1 MKKKR
6 LKNVSIEVVD
16 SVDSELYG
24 NVRSIIAKARATVY
38 VTANAAMVDAYW
50 NVGREI
56 VEKQGGKSKAK
67 YGDGLIRRLAV
78 QLTTE
83 FGTGYSVGN
92 LFNMRQFYLAF
103 PKFYTVCRELSWSHY
118 RVLMRVENS
127 DARQYYLEECVKSGW
142 SVRILQRQIAS
153 LYYERLLRNKADP
166 KSLKALVRRE
176 APQVQDL
183 VRSPAILEFSGIKRE
198 DYQEKDL
205 ETALIKNIRMFLMEL
220 GRGFALDAEQKQ
232 LRIGDE
238 TYTCD
243 LVFYNYIA
251 RCFFLIDLKVGKVT
265 PQDIGQMQLYKHYYE
280 REMMNPGDNPP
291 VGVVL
296 GSDTDSAIVKY
307 TLNEHERNLFA
318 VKYHL
323 DLPTVEELQLELRR
337 ERLAIEEAMSLHENP
352 SCP

>member
-1 MKKKR
+1 MKRKSENR
-6 LKNVSIEVVD
+6 SALPEVVQSIE
-16 SVDSELYG
+16 SELYVT
-24 NVRSIIAKARATVY
+24 VRSIITKARATVY
-38 VTANAAMVDAYW
+38 VAANSAMVEAYW

-56 VEKQGGKSKAK
+56 VEKQGGRSKAK
-67 YGDGLIRRLAV
+67 YGDRLIKSLAIRLTA
-78 QLTTE
+78 E
-83 FGTGYSVGN
+83 FGVGFTTSN
-92 LFNMRQFYLAF
+92 LFNMRQFYLTF

-118 RVLMRVENS
+118 RVLMRVENP
-127 DARQYYLEECVKSGW
+127 DARQYYLNECVKSGW

-166 KSLKALVRRE
+166 KSLKTLIRRE
-176 APQVQDL
+176 TPQVKDL
-183 VRSPAILEFSGIKRE
+183 VRSPAILEFSGIVRE
-198 DYQEKDL
+198 DYREKDL
-205 ETALIKNIRMFLMEL
+205 EVALIKNIRMFLMEL

-232 LRIGDE
+232 LHIGDE

-291 VGVVL
+291 VGIVL

-323 DLPTVEELQLELRR
+323 NLPTVAELQLELRR
-337 ERLAIEEAMSLHENP
+337 ERLAIEEAIELNRE
-352 SCP
+352 